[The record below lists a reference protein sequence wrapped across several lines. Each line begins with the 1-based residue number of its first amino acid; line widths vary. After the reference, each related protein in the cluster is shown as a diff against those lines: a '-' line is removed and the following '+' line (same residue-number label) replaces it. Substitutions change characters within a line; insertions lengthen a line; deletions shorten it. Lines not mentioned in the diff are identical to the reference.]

1 MYISC
6 FNCDFSWTGPNHG
19 YTFWL
24 HFILHCLFFC
34 IWPESTVSFKAFHS
48 CFCVSKRHE
57 NYPKLNHLLFY
68 ILSISVLTVYI
79 AEDLNEYFAK
89 NHKLFTKHQY
99 FDSSGLFISLM
110 MSMPLL
116 FISAFIVVSLN
127 IKICLLWTSYVTCVQ
142 KGSVTFWINL
152 FKYFQGNWIH
162 QSTLLM
168 QQVKKMQM
176 EKAIMNAGK
185 KTQWYIHSSKSFR
198 YYFGVLFFE
207 NCLLWWL
214 KFEA

>member
-1 MYISC
+1 M
-6 FNCDFSWTGPNHG
+6 
-19 YTFWL
+19 
-24 HFILHCLFFC
+24 
-34 IWPESTVSFKAFHS
+34 
-48 CFCVSKRHE
+48 
-57 NYPKLNHLLFY
+57 
-68 ILSISVLTVYI
+68 LTVYI

-116 FISAFIVVSLN
+116 FISAFIVVSLH
-127 IKICLLWTSYVTCVQ
+127 IKICLLWTSYLLRLLVYK
-142 KGSVTFWINL
+142 KGRWPFRKKFFFLQN
-152 FKYFQGNWIH
+152 FQGNWIH

-176 EKAIMNAGK
+176 EKAIVNAGK
-185 KTQWYIHSSKSFR
+185 KTQWWYTYSSKSFR
-198 YYFGVLFFE
+198 YSLWVLFFE

>member
-1 MYISC
+1 MTWDPKNDGLPQIENMLHYLQSL
-6 FNCDFSWTGPNHG
+6 DWTEP
-19 YTFWL
+19 WL
-24 HFILHCLFFC
+24 
-34 IWPESTVSFKAFHS
+34 
-48 CFCVSKRHE
+48 
-57 NYPKLNHLLFY
+57 Y
-68 ILSISVLTVYI
+68 ILIAFYLALSIFLYLTRKYSVIQGFSFLFLLLTVYI

-116 FISAFIVVSLN
+116 FISAFIV
-127 IKICLLWTSYVTCVQ
+127 
-142 KGSVTFWINL
+142 
-152 FKYFQGNWIH
+152 GNWIH

-185 KTQWYIHSSKSFR
+185 KTQ
-198 YYFGVLFFE
+198 
-207 NCLLWWL
+207 
-214 KFEA
+214 